1 MSFSDGR
8 QDILFSIKAEPQGVA
23 GPGQGKCVLGEALP
37 GKAEE
42 CQTRGG
48 RRSRGKLR
56 AWRSGRRPGR
66 GESGLG
72 RTGAPAQLEEG
83 AGGRAEADLLG
94 RGPEVSQ
101 RGPLRRRGSGGQTC
115 PPWRSHSK
123 RQVPGT
129 KDFSDGQ
136 RPGGAERAEESRGNR
151 LHQHPPTLP
160 HRGNAPRVHTRTPS
174 PSQGRPSLPTTLSL
188 TYF

>member
-83 AGGRAEADLLG
+83 AGGQAEADLLG

-101 RGPLRRRGSGGQTC
+101 RGPLRRRGSGGRPVLRGGLTARGKCLELRTSVTARGLEEQKGR
-115 PPWRSHSK
+115 RS
-123 RQVPGT
+123 
-129 KDFSDGQ
+129 
-136 RPGGAERAEESRGNR
+136 PGGTGSTSTPLPSPTGGTPPEYTHA
-151 LHQHPPTLP
+151 HPPQARAAP
-160 HRGNAPRVHTRTPS
+160 HS
-174 PSQGRPSLPTTLSL
+174 PQLSP
-188 TYF
+188 